1 VTIENESVVNI
12 EALLNEVDVAMRRL
26 ADGDYQLCAVCR
38 APIDRDRLIDNP
50 LLTTCVQH
58 PQLNESDD
66 HE

>member
-1 VTIENESVVNI
+1 MTIENESVINI
-12 EALLNEVDVAMRRL
+12 EALLSEVDVAMQRL
-26 ADGDYQLCAVCR
+26 AEGQYQLCAVCQ
-38 APIDRDRLIDNP
+38 APIDRERLVDNP

>member
-12 EALLNEVDVAMRRL
+12 EALLGEVDVAMRRL
-26 ADGDYQLCAVCR
+26 GDGTYQLCAVCQ
-38 APIDRDRLIDNP
+38 APIGRERLVDNP